1 MTSRAEKQAWRP
13 GDYFDLSVIGL
24 THGLSDGFSNM
35 LVPVLALIVVD
46 LGLSPFEVGVLLST
60 FSLGTMIFQYP
71 LSILADNTG
80 ARKRILLIGMGVSA
94 ASFIAMIWVSRFLPM
109 CALAFLA
116 GAGNSVYHPCGTALA
131 ANRFERDRA
140 FAISWHSLGGNLGTS
155 ILPLIQAAV
164 AAVAGWRAAV
174 GACAAPA
181 IALLPMVNARFHEER
196 HQKEP
201 ETEKRTDLKVFSIIR
216 RVVENR
222 NTVWLAATYTLRSMC
237 TKGMIGF
244 LPLLATS
251 NLGMNT
257 AQIGVAVSLH
267 FGFGMLAKPLMGILY
282 DRWGARA
289 ALFWPMTLLGVFVLG
304 LPFMKWQTGFYVLS
318 ALTGVVGFVSPIILT
333 AAADF
338 SEKDILASSVG
349 FIYTCHGLSFLAPLL
364 GGWLAGQV
372 SLDAS
377 YFCFAIMSWL
387 AVSTS
392 AQLRGKKQRPDN
404 PRRQDT

>member
-1 MTSRAEKQAWRP
+1 M
-13 GDYFDLSVIGL
+13 
-24 THGLSDGFSNM
+24 M
-35 LVPVLALIVVD
+35 
-46 LGLSPFEVGVLLST
+46 
-60 FSLGTMIFQYP
+60 
-71 LSILADNTG
+71 
-80 ARKRILLIGMGVSA
+80 
-94 ASFIAMIWVSRFLPM
+94 WVSRFLPM

-155 ILPLIQAAV
+155 ILPLAQAAV
-164 AAVAGWRAAV
+164 AAMAGWRAAV

-181 IALLPMVNARFHEER
+181 IALLPLVNARFVEG
-196 HQKEP
+196 KS
-201 ETEKRTDLKVFSIIR
+201 ETEREAGKAAELKVFSIVK

-251 NLGMNT
+251 KLGMTT

-282 DRWGARA
+282 DRWGARS
-289 ALFWPMTLLGVFVLG
+289 ALFWPMTLLGAFVLA
-304 LPFMKWQTGFYVLS
+304 LPFMGWQTGFYILS

-372 SLDAS
+372 NLDAS
-377 YFCFAIMSWL
+377 YVCFAIMSWL

-392 AQLRGKKQRPDN
+392 AQLRGKKQISDN
-404 PRRQDT
+404 PGKETA